1 MEVNFMEGIFEPIFP
16 LLRDLI
22 PQLLEDIWEDPLILG
37 ISMVDVEEVVMI
49 DMVDIL
55 APPQEEIIVM
65 ILIMMIETDIVAT
78 QEVEIEIETEIDTM
92 MTEIVMMIGIDMMT
106 DTGEKSI
113 CERDLCRITSSCQ
126 N

>member
-1 MEVNFMEGIFEPIFP
+1 MEGIFEPIFP

-55 APPQEEIIVM
+55 APLQEEIIVM

-78 QEVEIEIETEIDTM
+78 QEVEIETEIDIM
-92 MTEIVMMIGIDMMT
+92 MIEIVMMIGIDMMT